1 MVDLMQEAEFIKVG
15 IDSRTGQKLYMIKD
29 GNGNTYT
36 EAEVKEMFRQN
47 NKELQKEIETKKKKV
62 KKDDSIKETDKTGE

>member
-1 MVDLMQEAEFIKVG
+1 MVDLMQETEFIKVG

-29 GNGNTYT
+29 GNGSTYT

-47 NKELQKEIETKKKKV
+47 KELQKQIETKKKKV
-62 KKDDSIKETDKTGE
+62 KKDDSIKEADKTGE